1 MAQIK
6 IELNAQLID
15 GMDVKFKAPCDCTE
29 ITGLLVEYVG
39 PTGALT
45 SKAFTFRDSHGY
57 NLTGLGNLF
66 CAGAYVKAMLDVK
79 NGYAYLQN
87 TGASA
92 FGSTVELLPGASWSD
107 NMQTVTVPG
116 VKADSLVF
124 VSASPESYDA
134 YCAAVVRCSGQE
146 NGALTFTCED
156 IPDGVIFANVAILT

>member
-6 IELNAQLID
+6 IELSAQLVD

-29 ITGLLVEYVG
+29 ITGLLVEYVS
-39 PTGALT
+39 PTGALA

-79 NGYAYLQN
+79 NGHAYLQN

-92 FGSTVELLPGASWSD
+92 FGATVELSAEGWQANS
-107 NMQTVTVPG
+107 QTVAVPG
-116 VKADSLVF
+116 VKAGSFVY
-124 VSASPESYDA
+124 VSANPASYDA
-134 YCAAVVRCSGQE
+134 YCEAGVRCTGQE

-156 IPDGVIFANVAILT
+156 IPDGDVFANVAILT